1 MAIEDWSS
9 VAADNTTLGGIS
21 TDGAVTLVKQ
31 IDNMLRGMMAEVRTG
46 IMQGQFSTIAYTTK
60 AGNYTAVVVDRA
72 ALLDFTATA
81 TLSLTAAA
89 TLTSGW
95 YIQVKAT
102 GGDVTV
108 DPDGAELVNGLS
120 SIVVARG
127 MVATIVCTGTAFIAI
142 ATLPVN
148 LPNAI
153 INGDFNVWQRATS
166 QTSGGYGSD
175 DRWYN
180 NHGGSTKVH
189 SRQSHTLGQSVVP
202 GNPQFYSRTV
212 VTSVANAAN
221 FVVKVQN
228 IEGVRTFSGQT
239 ITVTFWAKADASRNI
254 AIEMV
259 QNFGTGGSP
268 SAPVTGL
275 GSQLK
280 ALTTSFAKY
289 QAVISLPSVSGKT
302 LGSNGNDYLQFAF
315 WFDAGSNY
323 NLRTASLG
331 QQSGTFDI
339 SHVSIV
345 LGDASGEADPFET
358 RDIMQEEHLCYRFF
372 EKTACITS
380 TNLAV
385 WVPGANWEVR
395 KRVAPSLTPVFDA
408 GTGAT
413 FAAYSSFTTKGFN
426 QTANHS
432 VISTATVSGDAE
444 LV

>member
-9 VAADNTTLGGIS
+9 VATDNTTLGGIS

-31 IDNMLRGMMAEVRTG
+31 LDNMLRGMMAEVRTG
-46 IMQGQFSTIAYTTK
+46 INQGQFSTIAYTTK
-60 AGNYTAVVVDRA
+60 SANYTALVVDRA
-72 ALLDFTATA
+72 SLLDFTATA

-89 TLTSGW
+89 TLTAGW
-95 YIQVKAT
+95 YMQVKAT

-108 DPDGAELVNGLS
+108 DPAGAELINGLS
-120 SIVVARG
+120 SIIVARG
-127 MVATIVCTGTAFIAI
+127 MIATIVCTGTAFFADVRPPIS
-142 ATLPVN
+142 

-166 QTSGGYGSD
+166 QTSAGYGSD

-180 NHGGSTKVH
+180 NHGGSSKVH
-189 SRQSHTLGQSVVP
+189 SQQSHTSGQVTVP

-228 IEGVRTFSGQT
+228 IEGVRSFSGQT
-239 ITVTFWAKADASRNI
+239 ITVTFWAKADATRNI

-268 SAPVTGL
+268 SAAVTGI

-280 ALTTSFAKY
+280 SLSTSFTKH
-289 QAVISLPSVSGKT
+289 QAVISIPSISGKT
-302 LGSNGNDYLQFAF
+302 LGSDGNDYLQFAF

-345 LGDASGEADPFET
+345 LGDVSGEADPFET
-358 RDIMQEEHLCYRFF
+358 RDQVHEEHLCYRFF
-372 EKTACITS
+372 EKTVCLTS
-380 TNLAV
+380 TSLAS
-385 WVPGANWEVR
+385 WVPFTNWEVR
-395 KRVAPSLTPVFDA
+395 KRSAPTITYVADGGA
-408 GTGAT
+408 GAT
-413 FAAYSSFTTKGFN
+413 FASYSSFPTKGFN
-426 QTANHS
+426 QSANHS
-432 VISTATVSGDAE
+432 GINTATVSGDAE

>member
-46 IMQGQFSTIAYTTK
+46 ITQGQFSTIAYTTK
-60 AGNYTAVVVDRA
+60 AGNYTALVVDRA
-72 ALLDFTATA
+72 TLLDFTATA

-102 GGDVTV
+102 GGDITV
-108 DPDGAELVNGLS
+108 DPAGAELINGLS
-120 SIVVARG
+120 SMVVARG
-127 MVATIVCTGTAFIAI
+127 MVATIVCTGTAFIAM
-142 ATLPVN
+142 ASLPVN

-153 INGDFNVWQRATS
+153 INGNFDVWQRGTS

-189 SRQSHTLGQSVVP
+189 SRQAHTLGQSAVP
-202 GNPQFYSRTV
+202 GNPQFFSRTV

-228 IEGVRTFSGQT
+228 IEGVGTFSGQT

-358 RDIMQEEHLCYRFF
+358 RRLAEEQTICYRYY
-372 EKTACITS
+372 EKLAVITS
-380 TNLAV
+380 TNLTT
-385 WVPGANWEVR
+385 WIPFGNWSVI
-395 KRVAPSLTPVFDA
+395 KRASPTIVLTADS
-408 GTGAT
+408 GTGGAFSPSGT
-413 FAAYSSFTTKGFN
+413 YPLTGFN
-426 QTANHS
+426 QSANHS
-432 VISTATVSGDAE
+432 TAASGVLSGDAE